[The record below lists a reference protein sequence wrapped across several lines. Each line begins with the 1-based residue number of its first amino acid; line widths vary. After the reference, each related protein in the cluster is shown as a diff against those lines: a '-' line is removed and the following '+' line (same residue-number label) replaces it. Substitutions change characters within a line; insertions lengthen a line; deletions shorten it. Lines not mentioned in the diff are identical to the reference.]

1 MIEEE
6 AEDQFTY
13 PVKLQ
18 ELFDDNEDEEYPL
31 PFNEPDELMNIF
43 ADLEE
48 RNLSLIK
55 QGQDHDELYEE
66 RKQLFD

>member
-18 ELFDDNEDEEYPL
+18 ELFDDNEEEEYPL

-55 QGQDHDELYEE
+55 QGQDHDELFEE
-66 RKQLFD
+66 RK

>member
-66 RKQLFD
+66 RK